1 MISYTTTKG
10 QEMARKFS
18 TRMHWVYDCKFKVV
32 RFTGSKTACNA
43 YWVKQAP
50 QDRQDLIV
58 EVAAR

>member
-1 MISYTTTKG
+1 
-10 QEMARKFS
+10 MARKFS
-18 TRMHWVYDCKFKVV
+18 TRMHWVYDQKFKVV